1 MAALE
6 VKDLAFSYGSHHVL
20 RGVNFAAEPG
30 DFIAVL
36 GPNGVGKSTM
46 FKCVLGFLSGYEGQ
60 VLVGG
65 EDARRMKR
73 KELARKVAYIPQ
85 SSEQVFDYTVLELVL
100 MGSAARVSLFATPG
114 VEEEQRALEVLAELG
129 IEHLAY
135 QGCGQI
141 SGGEYQLVL
150 LARTLVQD
158 AKVLVMDEPTA
169 NLDYGNQ
176 YRVMERIA
184 RLAKRDFVVMMAAH
198 DPNQVLLHANRA
210 LVIDK
215 GAVRADGAPADVM
228 TDELL
233 SSLYG
238 IDVHRL
244 SVEDADRR
252 VNVCVPVGLGAGRGG
267 SALAAGE
274 GNVPAA
280 VAEDLARDPVVPA
293 AAASAAAFDESARVE
308 KATL

>member
-6 VKDLAFSYGSHHVL
+6 VRDLRFSYGDREVL
-20 RGVNFAAEPG
+20 RGVGFAAEPG

-46 FKCVLGFLSGYEGQ
+46 FKCMLGFLTRYEGQ

-65 EDARRMKR
+65 DDARTLSR
-73 KELARKVAYIPQ
+73 KELARRIAYIPQ
-85 SSEQVFDYTVLELVL
+85 SSDQVFDYTVLELVL
-100 MGSAARVSLFATPG
+100 MGTATELPMLRTPG
-114 VEEEQRALEVLAELG
+114 KEEEERAMQVLSELG
-129 IEHLAY
+129 ISHLAHK
-135 QGCGQI
+135 GCGQV

-150 LARTLVQD
+150 LARTLVQN

-176 YRVMERIA
+176 YRVMERIT
-184 RLAKRDFVVMMAAH
+184 RLSKRDFVVMMAAH

-215 GAVRADGAPADVM
+215 GVVRADGRPAEVM
-228 TDELL
+228 DDELL

-238 IDVHRL
+238 IDVRRL
-244 SVEDADRR
+244 TAQAGGATYP
-252 VNVCVPVGLGAGRGG
+252 VCVPVGLGARGG
-267 SALAAGE
+267 FGGE
-274 GNVPAA
+274 GAA
-280 VAEDLARDPVVPA
+280 
-293 AAASAAAFDESARVE
+293 
-308 KATL
+308 

>member
-6 VKDLAFSYGSHHVL
+6 VKDLTFSYGGHSVL
-20 RGVNFAAEPG
+20 RGVSFAAEPG
-30 DFIAVL
+30 DFIAVV

-46 FKCVLGFLSGYEGQ
+46 FKCVLGFLNRYGGQ
-60 VLVGG
+60 VLVDGR
-65 EDARRMKR
+65 DARSLKR
-73 KELARKVAYIPQ
+73 KELAQRVAYIPQ
-85 SSEQVFDYTVLELVL
+85 SSDQVFDYTVLELVL
-100 MGSAARVSLFATPG
+100 MGSAARVSLFATPDK
-114 VEEEQRALEVLAELG
+114 EEEERALGVLSELG
-129 IEHLAY
+129 IEHLAHKS
-135 QGCGQI
+135 CGQI

-176 YRVMERIA
+176 YRVMERIT

-215 GAVRADGAPADVM
+215 GTVRADGAPAHVM

-244 SVEDADRR
+244 SVEDNGRR
-252 VNVCVPVGLGAGRGG
+252 MNVCVPVGLGSGRDA
-267 SALAAGE
+267 SK
-274 GNVPAA
+274 
-280 VAEDLARDPVVPA
+280 AEW
-293 AAASAAAFDESARVE
+293 
-308 KATL
+308 

>member
-1 MAALE
+1 MVVAALE
-6 VKDLAFSYGSHHVL
+6 VEDLAFSYGSHCVL
-20 RGVNFAAEPG
+20 SNVSFAAEPG

-46 FKCVLGFLSGYEGQ
+46 FKCLLGFLSGYEGK

-65 EDARRMKR
+65 VDARGMKR
-73 KELARKVAYIPQ
+73 KELARRVAYIPQ

-100 MGSAARVSLFATPG
+100 MGSAARVSLFSTPG
-114 VEEEQRALEVLAELG
+114 AEEERRALEVLSELG
-129 IEHLAY
+129 IGHLAHK
-135 QGCGQI
+135 GCGQI

-158 AKVLVMDEPTA
+158 ARVLIMDEPTA

-176 YRVMERIA
+176 YRVMERIS
-184 RLAKRDFVVMMAAH
+184 RLVNRDFVVMMAAH

-210 LVIDK
+210 LVIDE
-215 GAVRADGAPADVM
+215 GRVRADGAPAEVM

-238 IDVHRL
+238 IDVHRI
-244 SVEDADRR
+244 SVEDAGRR
-252 VNVCVPVGLGAGRGG
+252 VNVCVPVGLGSGRMGNAGCMDCG
-267 SALAAGE
+267 
-274 GNVPAA
+274 
-280 VAEDLARDPVVPA
+280 VV
-293 AAASAAAFDESARVE
+293 S
-308 KATL
+308 